1 MDKYIDCDAL
11 IDNLQK
17 FAPDDYSANVNNII
31 MSQPKANVKEIIYAH
46 WIMNDDDF
54 GLTCE
59 CSNCHIETMG
69 DSEYCPHCGADMSEG
84 IE

>member
-1 MDKYIDCDAL
+1 MAKYIDCDVL

-46 WIMNDDDF
+46 WICKPDC
-54 GLTCE
+54 GVTE
-59 CSNCHIETMG
+59 CSHCHRSIE
-69 DSEYCPHCGADMSEG
+69 EYVEYPYCMYCGAEMSDVK
-84 IE
+84 

>member
-1 MDKYIDCDAL
+1 MAENIDRDAL

-46 WIMNDDDF
+46 WICKSDC
-54 GLTCE
+54 GVTE
-59 CSNCHIETMG
+59 CSHCHRSVEECV
-69 DSEYCPHCGADMSEG
+69 EYPYCMFCGAEMSEV
-84 IE
+84 E

>member
-1 MDKYIDCDAL
+1 MAKYIDCDVL

-46 WIMNDDDF
+46 WEKADGMGYYRCSHCKMIDDKYYQP
-54 GLTCE
+54 
-59 CSNCHIETMG
+59 
-69 DSEYCPHCGADMSEG
+69 EYCPHCGAEMSEVK
-84 IE
+84 

>member
-1 MDKYIDCDAL
+1 MAKYVDYDAL

-46 WIMNDDDF
+46 WICKSDC
-54 GLTCE
+54 GATE
-59 CSNCHIETMG
+59 CSHCHRSVE
-69 DSEYCPHCGADMSEG
+69 EYVEYPYCMFCGAEMREV

>member
-1 MDKYIDCDAL
+1 MAKYIDCDVL

-46 WIMNDDDF
+46 WICKSDC
-54 GLTCE
+54 GVTE
-59 CSNCHIETMG
+59 CSHCHRSIE
-69 DSEYCPHCGADMSEG
+69 EYVEYPYCMYYGAEMSEVK
-84 IE
+84 

>member
-1 MDKYIDCDAL
+1 MAKYIDCDIL

-46 WIMNDDDF
+46 WICKPDC
-54 GLTCE
+54 GVTE
-59 CSNCHIETMG
+59 CSHCHRSIE
-69 DSEYCPHCGADMSEG
+69 EYVEYPYCMYCGAEMSEVK
-84 IE
+84 

>member
-1 MDKYIDCDAL
+1 MAKYIDCDVL

-46 WIMNDDDF
+46 WICKPDC
-54 GLTCE
+54 GVTE
-59 CSNCHIETMG
+59 CSHCHRSIE
-69 DSEYCPHCGADMSEG
+69 EYVEYPYCMYCGAEMSEVK
-84 IE
+84 

>member
-1 MDKYIDCDAL
+1 MAEHIDRDAL

-46 WIMNDDDF
+46 WICKPDCGM
-54 GLTCE
+54 TE
-59 CSNCHIETMG
+59 CSHCHRSVE
-69 DSEYCPHCGADMSEG
+69 EYVEYPYCMFCGAEMSEV
-84 IE
+84 E

>member
-46 WIMNDDDF
+46 WIMHDDDF

-69 DSEYCPHCGADMSEG
+69 ASEYCLHCGAEMSEVK
-84 IE
+84 